1 MRKYLQWGLVVGCLM
16 AYLASFVCVEWYE
29 AYSLAAWLGVLAL
42 LLSGVLLL
50 IWGIRLLCGL
60 SRWHPAVREVLMLV
74 LSALLICWG
83 FRGFE
88 PITWYRLDVA
98 CCSGVGTTPTWHVS
112 PLKLAWMAVSDDWSE
127 GRFGLRLVANDEEFH
142 QNYFPRVGHG
152 PCAVRFDYKE
162 GGTKGIADAFILDLP
177 RDAATV
183 LRMRMA
189 ASSSALGVIVSHGAE
204 EKGAY
209 ARYAESNLE
218 PRQWCEKEG
227 YLWLP
232 ASPGGVL
239 ELPVSNGQVTFF
251 LVYCPGLEDDA
262 PEGISPYNVLP
273 FRVTRMQ
280 AS

>member
-16 AYLASFVCVEWYE
+16 AYLASFVCVKWYD
-29 AYSLAAWLGVLAL
+29 AYSLSVWLCVLAL

-60 SRWHPAVREVLMLV
+60 YRWHPAVREVLMLV
-74 LSALLICWG
+74 LAALLICWD
-83 FRGFE
+83 FRGFV

-112 PLKLAWMAVSDDWSE
+112 PWQRAYMLASDDWSA
-127 GRFGLRLVANDEEFH
+127 GRFGHRLVANNEEFH

-152 PCAVRFDYKE
+152 PCAVRFGYYE

-177 RDAATV
+177 RDAAAV

-189 ASSSALGVIVSHGAE
+189 ASSSALGVIVSPGAE
-204 EKGAY
+204 GKGAC

-273 FRVTRMQ
+273 FRVTRM
-280 AS
+280 